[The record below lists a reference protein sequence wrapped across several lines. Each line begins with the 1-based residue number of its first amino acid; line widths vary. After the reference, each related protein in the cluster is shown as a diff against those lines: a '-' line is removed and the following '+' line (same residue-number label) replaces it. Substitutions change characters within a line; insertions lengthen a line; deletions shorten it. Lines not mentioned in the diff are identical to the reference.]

1 MAVSTKR
8 RPMSGP
14 SPWLWKQLW
23 NRWIVCS
30 TILSLSASIVI
41 CAVEEVV
48 TWHVDP
54 ALLLPAPGT
63 GQQCCLKNVFNG
75 IVLFLPVY
83 GHCYGHIPSLQ
94 SPNCYHLSST
104 WGCMKIISL
113 HCSSSHASRHC
124 QNQMVD
130 NVNTKCCKKT
140 NVQSLRCSRPR
151 HYTEHKQMTRHGPR
165 ICIIIPSHHW
175 VFRQWWS
182 LDKASTSEEGEM
194 SAWQCM
200 MMHDYKHTNPNSVID
215 INNSI
220 ASQVEMFLGTTPLYN
235 CKLQISKWYV
245 YIFHIFLAIC

>member
-8 RPMSGP
+8 RPMLGP

-48 TWHVDP
+48 TWQVDP
-54 ALLLPAPGT
+54 ALLLPAPGP
-63 GQQCCLKNVFNG
+63 GQECCLKNVFNG

-113 HCSSSHASRHC
+113 HCSSSPASRHR
-124 QNQMVD
+124 QHQMMD
-130 NVNTKCCKKT
+130 NVNTKCCKK
-140 NVQSLRCSRPR
+140 QMSSLCAAPG
-151 HYTEHKQMTRHGPR
+151 HDTTQ
-165 ICIIIPSHHW
+165 
-175 VFRQWWS
+175 
-182 LDKASTSEEGEM
+182 STSRWQDTGRESASLFQDIIEFSDNDGLWIKPQQVKRVKWVHD
-194 SAWQCM
+194 SAWWCM
-200 MMHDYKHTNPNSVID
+200 TT
-215 INNSI
+215 SI
-220 ASQVEMFLGTTPLYN
+220 QTPTASSTSTTALLL
-235 CKLQISKWYV
+235 KSKC
-245 YIFHIFLAIC
+245 F